1 MVIAASPTRG
11 SLTNGGI
18 MGLDLTRWMLT
29 LVSHWVSLQYY
40 RCILLIPDIYH
51 KQHVKELVHM
61 ILMKMGFS
69 GMPKIPMTP
78 FKLFF
83 LSDKVNGVHQFI

>member
-1 MVIAASPTRG
+1 MDADTFCF
-11 SLTNGGI
+11 SL
-18 MGLDLTRWMLT
+18 
-29 LVSHWVSLQYY
+29 VFFLQYY
-40 RCILLIPDIYH
+40 RCILLIPDIYN

-69 GMPKIPMTP
+69 GMPKIPVTP

-83 LSDKVNGVHQFI
+83 FGDRVNGVHQFI

>member
-1 MVIAASPTRG
+1 
-11 SLTNGGI
+11 
-18 MGLDLTRWMLT
+18 MGLGLTRWMLT
-29 LVSHWVSLQYY
+29 LSVSHWVFLQYY
-40 RCILLIPDIYH
+40 RCILLIPDIYN

-69 GMPKIPMTP
+69 GMPKIPETP

-83 LSDKVNGVHQFI
+83 LSDKVNRVHQFI